1 MDQRTPVE
9 EWFPGPQKID
19 QPYPIINDTSG
30 IPLKAELVVPPPD
43 QVSKGGCIECLGV
56 LKLPMPDP
64 EHWLP
69 DGSYVTVKISS
80 SPAES
85 HQSSPSRGSI
95 CDGNSEK
102 NYWYGETRE
111 YESSVTSECDV
122 SPAFTGNSFHEE
134 IACDPEDPTNKD
146 TNIPLT
152 TLSGGW
158 NYPNTDTLYFF
169 FENVTFPKAGIFRVK
184 FEIVMM
190 GYRDRY
196 DRPHE
201 NDYYPFLKSNFWN
214 YEDIPDEEKMEE
226 YKKTGF
232 RAGVLVAGEDT
243 IVSDEP
249 DWRGMND
256 PANWI
261 SGSRA
266 RAIIEMIEEK
276 KRNCIKVLNNNLE
289 PETPLPT

>member
-111 YESSVTSECDV
+111 YESSVTSEVIPSEGCSEPD
-122 SPAFTGNSFHEE
+122 PAELCAF
-134 IACDPEDPTNKD
+134 
-146 TNIPLT
+146 
-152 TLSGGW
+152 
-158 NYPNTDTLYFF
+158 
-169 FENVTFPKAGIFRVK
+169 
-184 FEIVMM
+184 
-190 GYRDRY
+190 
-196 DRPHE
+196 
-201 NDYYPFLKSNFWN
+201 
-214 YEDIPDEEKMEE
+214 EE
-226 YKKTGF
+226 YSKWMFPAYSKTQ
-232 RAGVLVAGEDT
+232 RR
-243 IVSDEP
+243 
-249 DWRGMND
+249 WR
-256 PANWI
+256 
-261 SGSRA
+261 R
-266 RAIIEMIEEK
+266 R
-276 KRNCIKVLNNNLE
+276 
-289 PETPLPT
+289 LPILPHRW

>member
-1 MDQRTPVE
+1 MASRHGK
-9 EWFPGPQKID
+9 WFDNRQEPDFDHWSLSDGHPQPRICGS
-19 QPYPIINDTSG
+19 NEG
-30 IPLKAELVVPPPD
+30 FLVAHLDMPPPPKVATND
-43 QVSKGGCIECLGV
+43 NIPWAAV
-56 LKLPMPDP
+56 
-64 EHWLP
+64 
-69 DGSYVTVKISS
+69 VKIPRRPKS
-80 SPAES
+80 
-85 HQSSPSRGSI
+85 
-95 CDGNSEK
+95 C
-102 NYWYGETRE
+102 WL
-111 YESSVTSECDV
+111 VTECRM
-122 SPAFTGNSFHEE
+122 

-261 SGSRA
+261 SGKSA
-266 RAIIEMIEEK
+266 K
-276 KRNCIKVLNNNLE
+276 CTSSL
-289 PETPLPT
+289 TPSCW